1 MKHPKKSEL
10 FSRVQA
16 RWVSSILRTTT
27 SRRKNLA
34 LLLKWVHTDEEEK
47 DKLTTKRQKKTHFK
61 RQKKGI
67 NILLLF

>member
-1 MKHPKKSEL
+1 LGVFHIENNHQLKKK
-10 FSRVQA
+10 FGA
-16 RWVSSILRTTT
+16 FT
-27 SRRKNLA
+27 KMG
-34 LLLKWVHTDEEEK
+34 VHTDEEEK